1 VAVVA
6 SYERVADLPLEIESA
21 EFDGL
26 EFAVGPEFS
35 RLTTVINL
43 QGGGH
48 EGLGEDVTYDGLDH
62 VALRD
67 AWPPSGLTGS
77 FTLDSFSQRLEEVEL
92 WPSAPV
98 REASIDYRRW
108 AFESA
113 ALDLA
118 LRQAGTS
125 LPEALGREPRRVNFV
140 VSTRL
145 SPPGAEGPDT
155 PDRVLRMLE
164 SYPTT
169 RFKIDP
175 TNSWTQELIDVLVGT
190 GAIDSLDFKGFYTG
204 TPVDVETDP
213 ELYRMVIE
221 SFPDAWFEDPDV
233 TDETRPLLEPVADQ
247 VTWDAPIHS
256 VEDIEARVWP
266 PKMINIKPSRFGPI
280 MRLFEA
286 YDWCDAHG
294 VGAYG
299 GGQLELGVGRGQIQY
314 LASLFHPDTPNDT
327 APSAYNSPAPPD
339 GLETSPL
346 EPKIDSLGFRRL
358 A

>member
-1 VAVVA
+1 MAT
-6 SYERVADLPLEIESA
+6 YDRVANLPLEIESA

-26 EFAVGPEFS
+26 ELELSKEFV
-35 RLTTVINL
+35 RLTTLIKL

-48 EGLGEDVTYDGLDH
+48 EGIGEDVTYDPLDH
-62 VALRD
+62 IALRD
-67 AWPPSGLTGS
+67 AWPPDGLTGS
-77 FTLDSFSQRLEEVEL
+77 FTFDSFSQLLDEVEL

-98 REASIDYRRW
+98 REPSVDYRRW

-118 LRQAGTS
+118 LRQAGTN
-125 LPEALGREPRRVNFV
+125 LADAVGREPQPVNFV

-145 SPPGAEGPDT
+145 APPGAEGPDK
-155 PDRVLRMLE
+155 PDRILNMLE
-164 SYPTT
+164 RYPTT
-169 RFKIDP
+169 RFKVDP
-175 TNSWTQELIDVLVGT
+175 TNSWTQELIDTLVET
-190 GAIDSLDFKGFYTG
+190 GSIDSLDFKGFYTG

-266 PKMINIKPSRFGPI
+266 PKMINIKPSRFGPVR
-280 MRLFEA
+280 RLFAA
-286 YDWCDAHG
+286 YDWCDEKG

-299 GGQLELGVGRGQIQY
+299 GGQMELGVGRGQIQY
-314 LASLFHPDTPNDT
+314 LASVFHPDTPNDT
-327 APSAYNSPAPPD
+327 APSPYNHVDPPD
-339 GLETSPL
+339 GLETRPL
-346 EPKIDSLGFRRL
+346 EPKIDSTGFRRL

>member
-1 VAVVA
+1 VA
-6 SYERVADLPLEIESA
+6 SYDRVADLPLEIEAA

-26 EFAVGPEFS
+26 ELELSKDFV
-35 RLTTVINL
+35 RLTTLIKL

-48 EGLGEDVTYDGLDH
+48 EGIGEDVTYDPLDH
-62 VALRD
+62 IAQRD
-67 AWPPSGLTGS
+67 AWPPDGLTGS

-92 WPSAPV
+92 WPSQPV
-98 REASIDYRRW
+98 REPSIDYRRW

-118 LRQAGTS
+118 LRQAGTN
-125 LPEALGREPRRVNFV
+125 LPEAVGREARPTTFV

-164 SYPTT
+164 RYPGT

-175 TNSWTQELIDVLVGT
+175 TNSWTQKLIDTLVET
-190 GAIDSLDFKGFYTG
+190 GSVDSLDFKGFYSG

-233 TDETRPLLEPVADQ
+233 TDETRPLLEPVADRI
-247 VTWDAPIHS
+247 TWDAPIHS
-256 VEDIEARVWP
+256 VADIEARPWP

-280 MRLFEA
+280 RKLFET
-286 YDWCDAHG
+286 YDWCDANG

-314 LASLFHPDTPNDT
+314 LASVFHPETPNDT
-327 APSAYNSPAPPD
+327 APTPYNYPELPD

-346 EPKIDSLGFRRL
+346 EPRIDSTGFRRL

>member
-1 VAVVA
+1 MA
-6 SYERVADLPLEIESA
+6 SYDRIADLPLEIESA

-26 EFAVGPEFS
+26 ELSLGPEFT
-35 RLTTVINL
+35 RLTTLIKL

-48 EGLGEDVTYDGLDH
+48 EGVGEDVTYDPLDH
-62 VALRD
+62 IALRD
-67 AWPPSGLTGS
+67 AWPPDGLTGS
-77 FTLDSFSQRLEEVEL
+77 FTLDSFSQRLDELEL
-92 WPSAPV
+92 WPSPPV
-98 REASIDYRRW
+98 REPSIDYRRW

-118 LRQAGTS
+118 LRQSGTS
-125 LPEALGREPRRVNFV
+125 LPEALGRRPRPVNFV

-164 SYPTT
+164 RYPTT

-175 TNSWTQELIDVLVGT
+175 TNSWTQELVDILVDT
-190 GAIDSLDFKGFYTG
+190 GAIDSLDFKGFYRG
-204 TPVDVETDP
+204 TPVDVDTDP
-213 ELYRMVIE
+213 ELYQMVID

-233 TDETRPLLEPVADQ
+233 NDETRPLLEPVADQ

-256 VEDIEARVWP
+256 VDDIESRPWP
-266 PKMINIKPSRFGPI
+266 PKMINIKPSRFGPVK
-280 MRLFEA
+280 RLFHA
-286 YDWCDAHG
+286 YDWCEANG

-314 LASLFHPDTPNDT
+314 LAALFHPDTPNDT
-327 APSAYNSPAPPD
+327 APSPYNNPELPD

-346 EPKIDSLGFRRL
+346 EPKMDSLGFRRL
-358 A
+358 

>member
-1 VAVVA
+1 VP
-6 SYERVADLPLEIESA
+6 SYDRVAELPLEIESA

-26 EFAVGPEFS
+26 ELQLAPEFT
-35 RLTTVINL
+35 RLSTVIKL

-62 VALRD
+62 LALRD
-67 AWPPSGLTGS
+67 AWPPDGLIGS
-77 FTLDSFSQRLEEVEL
+77 FTLDSFSKRLGEAPL
-92 WPSAPV
+92 WPSPPV
-98 REASIDYRRW
+98 REPSIDYRRW

-125 LPEALGREPRRVNFV
+125 LPEAVGREPRPVNFV

-145 SPPGAEGPDT
+145 SPPGANGPDN

-164 SYPTT
+164 RYPTT
-169 RFKIDP
+169 RFKLDP
-175 TNSWTQELIDVLVGT
+175 TNSWTQELIDTLVET
-190 GAIDSLDFKGFYTG
+190 GAIDSLDFKGFYKG

-213 ELYRMVIE
+213 DLYRMVIE

-233 TDETRPLLEPVADQ
+233 NDETRPLLEPVADQ

-256 VEDIEARVWP
+256 VEDIEARPWRPRV
-266 PKMINIKPSRFGPI
+266 INIKPSRFGPVS
-280 MRLFEA
+280 RLFEA
-286 YDWCDAHG
+286 YDWCDANG

-299 GGQLELGVGRGQIQY
+299 GGQLELGVGRGQIQF
-314 LASLFHPDTPNDT
+314 LASIFHPDTPNDT
-327 APSAYNSPAPPD
+327 APSEYNWHDTPD
-339 GLETSPL
+339 GLPTSPL
-346 EPKIDSLGFRRL
+346 EPRIAPTGFRWEG
-358 A
+358 

>member
-1 VAVVA
+1 VA
-6 SYERVADLPLEIESA
+6 SYDRVADLALEIESA
-21 EFDGL
+21 EFEGL
-26 EFAVGPEFS
+26 ELQLGPEFA
-35 RLTTVINL
+35 RLTTVIQL
-43 QGGGH
+43 GGGGH

-62 VALRD
+62 LALRD
-67 AWPPSGLTGS
+67 AWPPAGLTGS
-77 FTLDSFSQRLEEVEL
+77 FTVDSFSKQLEEVEL
-92 WPSAPV
+92 WPSPPV

-118 LRQAGTS
+118 LRQADTS
-125 LPEALGREPRRVNFV
+125 LPKALGREPSPVNFV

-145 SPPGAEGPDT
+145 SPPGAEGPDK
-155 PDRVLRMLE
+155 PDRVLGMLE
-164 SYPTT
+164 RYPTT

-175 TNSWTQELIDVLVGT
+175 TNSWTQELVDVLVAT
-190 GAIDSLDFKGFYTG
+190 GAIDSLDFKGFYSG

-221 SFPDAWFEDPDV
+221 SFPGAWFEDPDV

-256 VEDIEARVWP
+256 VEDIQARPWP
-266 PKMINIKPSRFGPI
+266 PKMINIKPSRFGPVR
-280 MRLFEA
+280 RLFAA
-286 YDWCDAHG
+286 YDWCEANG

-327 APSAYNSPAPPD
+327 APSAYNHPDPPE

-346 EPKIDSLGFRRL
+346 EPKVDPLGFRRL
-358 A
+358 P